1 MCFVVAVVVV
11 NVVNVVVVIVVV
23 VVVVVN
29 ILLMLTPRGFC
40 CGTLRYAH
48 EACNGKKVY
57 NLHGNLA

>member
-29 ILLMLTPRGFC
+29 VLLMLTPRGFC
-40 CGTLRYAH
+40 CGTLRYVH
-48 EACNGKKVY
+48 EVCNEKMV
-57 NLHGNLA
+57 